1 MYIYT
6 DLYEGGDILINFDY
20 FCLPALYVKDNSSD
34 VIHMVG
40 TDSHDRLYLDEN
52 GNIQYSN
59 LQSGGGTPDDYSF
72 VLDEDGHNQ
81 SNLPFSKKE
90 QELYGLDEEDAFFTN
105 MNMDTINMLY
115 LKKKNESDKDIK
127 ALMNFLNG
135 R

>member
-1 MYIYT
+1 M
-6 DLYEGGDILINFDY
+6 INFED
-20 FCLPALYVKDNSSD
+20 FCLPALYVKDISSD

-40 TDSHDRLYLDEN
+40 TDAHDRLYLDAN
-52 GNIQYSN
+52 GSIQYLN

-81 SNLPFSKKE
+81 NNLPFSKKE

-105 MNMDTINMLY
+105 MDMDTINMLY
-115 LKKKNESDKDIK
+115 LKKKSEADKDIK
-127 ALMNFLNG
+127 ALMKFLNG

>member
-1 MYIYT
+1 M
-6 DLYEGGDILINFDY
+6 INFDY

-40 TDSHDRLYLDEN
+40 TDSHNRLYLDAH

-59 LQSGGGTPDDYSF
+59 LQNGGGTPDDYSF

-81 SNLPFSKKE
+81 SNLPFTKKE
-90 QELYGLDEEDAFFTN
+90 QESYGLGEKDAFFTN
-105 MNMDTINMLY
+105 LDIDTINVLY
-115 LKKKNESDKDIK
+115 QKEKCESEMKMKN
-127 ALMNFLNG
+127 LMKFLNG

>member
-1 MYIYT
+1 M
-6 DLYEGGDILINFDY
+6 INFDY
-20 FCLPALYVKDNSSD
+20 FCLPALYVKDNTSD
-34 VIHMVG
+34 IIHMVG

-81 SNLPFSKKE
+81 SNLPFTKNE
-90 QELYGLDEEDAFFTN
+90 QELYGLNEKNAFFTN
-105 MNMDTINMLY
+105 LDIDTINILY
-115 LKKKNESDKDIK
+115 QKMKYESEMKIK
-127 ALMNFLNG
+127 SLMKLLNG

>member
-1 MYIYT
+1 M
-6 DLYEGGDILINFDY
+6 INFEY
-20 FCLPALYVKDNSSD
+20 FCLPALYVKDNTSD
-34 VIHMVG
+34 IIHMVG

-90 QELYGLDEEDAFFTN
+90 QALYGLDEEDAFFCKSWYRYNQHTVSEN
-105 MNMDTINMLY
+105 EMWVRDEN
-115 LKKKNESDKDIK
+115 KESDEVP
-127 ALMNFLNG
+127 
-135 R
+135 